1 MGEISLSTKRAKQN
15 QQYDEYWKLTVE
27 YTDIF
32 GAQFNNTLKVIVKF
46 IDDNIDKINNIDI
59 EKYNNKDKEEK
70 NKFQELYGD
79 LQSIIFAIYHKA
91 DLGSTRKSINQ
102 FVKLGFISPYLKGY
116 HKLTKRFLNIP
127 SSDREMKKS
136 IFSEI
141 FYDNAS
147 FNSSITN
154 DNTNKKEINFLLKT
168 LMYHPNKMLSK
179 QDIIALMVTDLS
191 SFSKGYLTIDELR
204 AQYSYSEAIAFED
217 NKYNQIAYMFTFLN
231 LMPDLTAHKDKGVA
245 FAEDGLVLSDIDTT
259 RDPYMHALYRNNL
272 KLESKRVYN
281 NIVCYV
287 EKIAYK
293 GLVAS
298 HIKPCHICLEELNTT
313 EAYDYNNGL
322 LIQQNIDAYFDKF
335 DISFNDDGTM
345 LISSNVDK
353 NIAEKYC
360 KYTLDKEILTP
371 ERLKYLSY
379 HRDRF
384 FEKHAS

>member
-1 MGEISLSTKRAKQN
+1 MNTKKAKQN

-46 IDDNIDKINNIDI
+46 IDDNIEKINNIDI
-59 EKYNNKDKEEK
+59 AKYNNKDKTERL
-70 NKFQELYGD
+70 KFQELYGN

-116 HKLTKRFLNIP
+116 HKLTKRFLSIP
-127 SSDREMKKS
+127 SSDKEMKKS

-168 LMYHPNKMLSK
+168 LMYHPDKMLSK

-191 SFSKGYLTIDELR
+191 SFSKGYLTVDELK
-204 AQYSYSEAIAFED
+204 AQYNYSEAISFED

-231 LMPDLTAHKDKGVA
+231 LMPDLAAHKDKGVA

-287 EKIAYK
+287 EKIPYK

-298 HIKPCHICLEELNTT
+298 HIKPCHVCLEEHNTT

-335 DISFNDDGTM
+335 DLSFNDDGTM
-345 LISSNVDK
+345 LIGSNVDK

-379 HRDRF
+379 HRNKF